1 MIVFALAT
9 GHKVAI
15 GAMGAIFIA
24 FALVS
29 SFVLPRRNPNFPN
42 RNVGLYVLATVVLFA
57 AMLTTILVFGVEEES
72 GGEARAAE
80 TSSGGGEDTSDDT
93 GVDTEPEGATETQPG
108 GPSGSADEP
117 TGDAAAG
124 KKIFASAGCT
134 GCHTLEAAGSSGN
147 VGPNLDQA
155 KPDRDL
161 IHERVT
167 NGKGPMPPFKG
178 QLSEK
183 QIADVAE
190 FVYSSTHG

>member
-9 GHKVAI
+9 GHKIAI

-29 SFVLPRRNPNFPN
+29 SFVLPRRSPNFPN

-72 GGEARAAE
+72 GAEAGAAE

-108 GPSGSADEP
+108 GPS
-117 TGDAAAG
+117 AAADVPALAAAPG
-124 KKIFASAGCT
+124 KQIFASAGATRCRAR
-134 GCHTLEAAGSSGN
+134 EA
-147 VGPNLDQA
+147 
-155 KPDRDL
+155 
-161 IHERVT
+161 
-167 NGKGPMPPFKG
+167 
-178 QLSEK
+178 
-183 QIADVAE
+183 
-190 FVYSSTHG
+190 